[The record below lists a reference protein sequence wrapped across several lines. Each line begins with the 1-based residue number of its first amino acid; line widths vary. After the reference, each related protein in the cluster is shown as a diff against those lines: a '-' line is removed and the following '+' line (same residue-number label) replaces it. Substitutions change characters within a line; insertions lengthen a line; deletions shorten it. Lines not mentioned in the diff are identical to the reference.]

1 MSSYRKDLASFCRNS
16 GWTIEQTRGGHLR
29 LRHPDAAGFV
39 IASNTPRDG
48 VRALR
53 NVIADARRKLG
64 SPLVVPAT
72 PADRTTD
79 PVELAPVGVPMGP
92 LEEPTPSPLRGS
104 PVHDLVE
111 RFCRPLVEKPGR
123 VGEYKRLQLEEA
135 AAAHAYV
142 FAFDPLERE
151 DLKREFL
158 RSSENTAIIFDGPAQ
173 LIKFP
178 DIDWDLVSLVVPSG
192 DHVFITLAGATDD
205 DGPVHTP
212 LTAFV
217 AVVIDCSGADTLLQV
232 WGLEPKELRALDL
245 GKVPHYNN
253 ELQHIGFMLAYSTFA
268 ATHALHSALYRKKA
282 VGDMTVI
289 LEPARPVIEIEKREP
304 FTLDL
309 KGMTAG
315 VVAETDDVEAQEIL
329 RRLLGN

>member
-1 MSSYRKDLASFCRNS
+1 MSSYKKDLASFCRNS
-16 GWTIEQTRGGHLR
+16 GWTIEQTRGGHLK

-53 NVIADARRKLG
+53 NVIADTRRKLAN
-64 SPLVVPAT
+64 PLVMPAI
-72 PADRTTD
+72 PADRSTD
-79 PVELAPVGVPMGP
+79 SIELAVAAVPVGPINALAP
-92 LEEPTPSPLRGS
+92 LPPKSS
-104 PVHDLVE
+104 PVHELVE
-111 RFCRPLVEKPGR
+111 RFCRPLVEKPGK
-123 VGEYKRLQLEEA
+123 VGEYKELQLEEA
-135 AAAHAYV
+135 PVAHAYA

-192 DHVFITLAGATDD
+192 DHVFITLAGAFDD

-217 AVVIDCSGADTLLQV
+217 SVVLDCSGPATRLHVCGLQ
-232 WGLEPKELRALDL
+232 PNELRALDL
-245 GKVPHYNN
+245 GKVPHYQSQ
-253 ELQHIGFMLAYSTFA
+253 LQHMGFVLAFSTFA

-282 VGDMTVI
+282 IGDMTVI
-289 LEPARPVIEIEKREP
+289 LEPAPSIIQVEKREP
-304 FTLDL
+304 LML
-309 KGMTAG
+309 ALQGMTAG
-315 VVAETDDVEAQEIL
+315 TAMEADDAEAKMAL
-329 RRLLGN
+329 RRLLGD